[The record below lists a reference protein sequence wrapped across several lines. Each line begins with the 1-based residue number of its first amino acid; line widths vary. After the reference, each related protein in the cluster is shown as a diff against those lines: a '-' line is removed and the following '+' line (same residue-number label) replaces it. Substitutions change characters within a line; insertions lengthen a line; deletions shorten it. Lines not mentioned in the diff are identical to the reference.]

1 MLQTVGM
8 EALDVGK
15 VRHEVQSEKP
25 GRAQGVY
32 QFGI

>member
-1 MLQTVGM
+1 MLQIVGM

-15 VRHEVQSEKP
+15 VHHKVQSEKP
-25 GRAQGVY
+25 RRAQGVY